1 MGLFSKIFGGENEQD
16 PKAPGGEALKSEP
29 RRAVVEGSEAKPSHP
44 ASNAAEPNDPP
55 DNRMD
60 APNGRRTPPHSE
72 SKSDGASRGDKGD
85 RKAATDARGNA
96 KNESRVNPSDAN
108 GPRSRPSVPAK
119 VEARLHVSPT
129 YSVPSGTTPKKPD
142 APSPVASNAAVKVPR
157 SEAVPIPAAGV
168 APVRS
173 ATNLVVAAGPPPIPV
188 RGPNDSRGLAPAKKA
203 AETPAVRAEAAELTL
218 EPLAVESPT
227 KKATPERDE
236 IDHAF
241 DRIATAAPGQGG
253 KLSDDSA
260 IRDENAR
267 MFREMLLGHARP
279 IRHFMMELQVGSTT
293 RQWFDIA
300 KPAVKGMLE
309 GARALDQAVLAQA
322 LGDYERALDVAAEA
336 FAPRIDGAERDR
348 LLTEYRKLVEALPS
362 AFDVK
367 NERDR
372 SEPIVVHQLL
382 LQAPGVNKLAIDKLY
397 AAGLASLDALCRASV
412 EDLIAL
418 GRLEVES
425 ARAIVERFQSYWRE
439 RTAQAPQR
447 AEEQTK
453 QKLRALAEAL
463 RRAHE
468 EFERAESDDDR
479 ERKRRARSE
488 RRSRALELNVVL
500 AQLGEVDLVAEL
512 ERSPTERRVERVLS
526 YLERGRAHDAA

>member
-1 MGLFSKIFGGENEQD
+1 MGLFSKIFGSENEQD

-44 ASNAAEPNDPP
+44 ASNAAEPNDSP

-72 SKSDGASRGDKGD
+72 SKPDGASRGDKVD
-85 RKAATDARGNA
+85 RKAAANA
-96 KNESRVNPSDAN
+96 KSESRVNPSDAS

-129 YSVPSGTTPKKPD
+129 YSVTSGTTPKKPE
-142 APSPVASNAAVKVPR
+142 APSPVAPNATVKVPR

-168 APVRS
+168 AHVRS
-173 ATNLVVAAGPPPIPV
+173 ATTVVVAVGPPPMPV
-188 RGPNDSRGLAPAKKA
+188 RGPNDSRGPTPAKKPV
-203 AETPAVRAEAAELTL
+203 ETSAVRVEAAELTL
-218 EPLAVESPT
+218 EPLAVESPA
-227 KKATPERDE
+227 KVAAERDE

-241 DRIATAAPGQGG
+241 DRIASASPGQGG

-260 IRDENAR
+260 IREENAR

-279 IRHFMMELQVGSTT
+279 IRQFMMELQVGSTT

-309 GARALDQAVLAQA
+309 GARALEQTALAQA
-322 LGDYERALDVAAEA
+322 LADYEHALDVAAEA
-336 FAPRIDGAERDR
+336 FAPRIDGVERDR
-348 LLTEYRKLVEALPS
+348 LLTGYRKLVEALPS

-412 EDLIAL
+412 DDLIAL

-439 RTAQAPQR
+439 RTAQVPQR

-453 QKLRALAEAL
+453 QKLRGLAEAL

-468 EFERAESDDDR
+468 DFEQAESDDDR

-500 AQLGEVDLVAEL
+500 AQLGEVELVAEL

-526 YLERGRAHDAA
+526 YIERGRAHDAA